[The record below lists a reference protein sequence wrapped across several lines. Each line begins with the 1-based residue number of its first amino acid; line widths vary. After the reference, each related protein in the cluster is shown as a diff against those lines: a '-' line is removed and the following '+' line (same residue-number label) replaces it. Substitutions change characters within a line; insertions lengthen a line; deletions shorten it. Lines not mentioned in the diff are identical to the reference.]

1 MIINT
6 RQNKDWSISIMDMI
20 DKWIASND
28 NFKDVFRY
36 SDGSFTHEFGT
47 EKVTDCEFDPPE
59 NLKIEL
65 DYCFPCYCNACG
77 ETYENIEDLIF
88 GILDLKNEYNFD
100 DFEMKF
106 SFENKTFFNE
116 NLEVQK
122 RVLIITIELVE
133 L

>member
-1 MIINT
+1 MINT
-6 RQNKDWSISIMDMI
+6 RTNPDWSITIMNMI
-20 DKWIASND
+20 DQWIKDND
-28 NFKDVFRY
+28 NFSDCIKAY
-36 SDGSFTHEFGT
+36 DGSFTHEFGT
-47 EKVTDCEFDPPE
+47 EKVTDYDFEPPE
-59 NLKIEL
+59 NLTIEL
-65 DYCFPCYCNACG
+65 DYCLPCYCNACG